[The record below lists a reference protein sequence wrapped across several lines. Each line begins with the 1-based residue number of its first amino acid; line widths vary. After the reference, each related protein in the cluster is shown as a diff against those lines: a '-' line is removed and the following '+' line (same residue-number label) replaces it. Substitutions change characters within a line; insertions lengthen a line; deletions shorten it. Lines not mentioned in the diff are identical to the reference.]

1 MKMSDAA
8 VAERGKDLLADGAG
22 AENQRAA
29 VREFAE
35 DALGELD
42 AGGGDRHRASAQ
54 LGLGADPFAGFE
66 RALEEAVENGA
77 GGAVLVGET
86 IGFADLAEDFGFAEE
101 KRVEPGGDAEKMA
114 DGGAI
119 VVMVKDAIEN
129 VRANG
134 MEFAEEGRQAG
145 SAFVGSFGWDA
156 VNLAAVAGGE
166 DERFFEQAAG
176 AEFVRGAA
184 SLFGGEGDALAELE

>member
-1 MKMSDAA
+1 
-8 VAERGKDLLADGAG
+8 
-22 AENQRAA
+22 
-29 VREFAE
+29 
-35 DALGELD
+35 
-42 AGGGDRHRASAQ
+42 
-54 LGLGADPFAGFE
+54 
-66 RALEEAVENGA
+66 
-77 GGAVLVGET
+77 VLVGEP
-86 IGFADLAEDFGFAEE
+86 IGFAYLAEDFGFAEE
-101 KRVEPGGDAEKMA
+101 ERVEPGGDAEKMA